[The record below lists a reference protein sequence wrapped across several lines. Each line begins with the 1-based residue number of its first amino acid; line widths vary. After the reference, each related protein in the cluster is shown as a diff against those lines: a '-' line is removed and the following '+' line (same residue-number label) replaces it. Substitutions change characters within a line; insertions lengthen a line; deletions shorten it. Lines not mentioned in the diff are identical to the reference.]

1 MFKNYF
7 KTAWRNLL
15 KNKFYSIINIAGLT
29 AGLAIGI
36 LILLWVQNELSFDTF
51 HKQTPDIYKLEAFG
65 GTGASRQIWSQM
77 VAPIGP
83 LAKQEL
89 PEVKDAVRFTNN
101 DSYSLYKYQDKVFG
115 NETVVYAD
123 ASFFTVFDFPLV
135 EGNPAKPFP
144 DDYSVVITQK
154 TAKKFFGNQNALGKV
169 ISADNAANFV
179 VTGVIN
185 DFPRNSGMTGLD
197 MLMPMTLRAKKLLE
211 DKIDMQNNFSEFDYT
226 TFLLLKPGTSLK
238 DLSAK
243 LFQIHI
249 KHKPDD
255 TDVEYLLSPLSK
267 IHLYHADGTNAGIET
282 IHIFT
287 IIALLILAIACINYV
302 NLSTARAT
310 LRSKEV
316 SMRKIV
322 GAAKSH
328 LILQFLV
335 ETTLLF
341 LLAAALAL
349 FIIPLLIPV
358 FNEISGK
365 QLTFSLSDDHIWL
378 VIGCTITGTLAASSI
393 YPALLLSSFEPLKAL
408 KGKVSAGMGD
418 VLFRKIL
425 VTTQFV
431 FSVVLISGTFVISN
445 QLDFIRSRELG
456 YDKSHVFSFWMRD
469 MKTHY
474 DAVKDNLLKQPGIES
489 VTRASSN
496 IVDIGGITGD
506 NDWDGKTANQTFIV
520 RPMAIDRDFISFFKM
535 HLQQGAGFTDLK
547 ADSAHFILNE
557 AAIKEIGIKDPI
569 GKRFKL
575 WQTNGTIVGVV
586 KDFHFASMKEKI
598 GPAVFYIAPN
608 RFDQIYIKTKGK
620 DAATAIAAAQGQ
632 FKKYNAGFPFGYA
645 FLDDTFN
652 RLYQSEQREGTLFTI
667 FSAIAILIS
676 CLGLLGLVAY
686 TAQVRNREI
695 GVRKVLGASVTGIIR
710 LLAKDFIKLVFIAIV
725 IATPLAW
732 YVMNNW
738 LQQFAYRVSIGWSF
752 FVWSALIVMLIA
764 LVTLSFQSVKAA
776 LANPVK
782 SLRAE

>member
-15 KNKFYSIINIAGLT
+15 KNKFYSVINIAGLT

-65 GTGASRQIWSQM
+65 GTGASRQIWTQM

-89 PEVKDAVRFTNN
+89 PDVKDQVRLTSNEL
-101 DSYSLYKYQDKVFG
+101 YSLYKYQDKVFG
-115 NETVVYAD
+115 KEEVVFTD
-123 ASFFTVFDFPLV
+123 PSFFTVFDFPLV
-135 EGNPAKPFP
+135 TGNPANPFP
-144 DDYSVVITQK
+144 DDHSVVITQK
-154 TAKKFFGNQNALGKV
+154 TAKKFFGNQPALGKV
-169 ISADNAANFV
+169 ISADNTTNFV
-179 VTGVIN
+179 VTGVIG
-185 DFPRNSGMTGLD
+185 DFPRNSSMQMD
-197 MLMPMTLRAKKLLE
+197 MLMPMSLRAKKLLE
-211 DKIDMQNNFSEFDYT
+211 DKIDIQNNFSFFDYT
-226 TFLLLKPGTSLK
+226 TFLLLKPGASLK

-243 LFQIHI
+243 LFTIHI

-255 TDVEYLLSPLSK
+255 TDIEYLLSPLSRM
-267 IHLYHADGTNAGIET
+267 HLYHADGTKAGIET
-282 IHIFT
+282 VNIFT

-322 GAAKSH
+322 GAARIH
-328 LILQFLV
+328 LILQFMV

-341 LLAAALAL
+341 LLAATLAL
-349 FIIPLLIPV
+349 FILPLLIPF

-365 QLTFSLSDDHIWL
+365 ELVFNLSDGHIWL
-378 VIGCTITGTLAASSI
+378 IIFCTITATLAASSI
-393 YPALLLSSFEPLKAL
+393 YPAFLLSSFEPLKAL
-408 KGKVSAGMGD
+408 KGKISAGIGD

-431 FSVVLISGTFVISN
+431 FSVVLIAGTFVISN
-445 QLDFIRSRELG
+445 QLNFIRSRELG

-469 MKTHY
+469 MGAHY
-474 DAVKDNLLKQPGIES
+474 DAVKANLLKQPGVES

-496 IVDIGGITGD
+496 IVDLGGITGD
-506 NDWDGKTANQTFIV
+506 NDWDGKTTNQTFIL
-520 RPMAIDRDFISFFKM
+520 RPMAIDKDFIPFFKM
-535 HLQQGAGFTDLK
+535 HLQEGKGFTDAK
-547 ADSAHFILNE
+547 SDSAHFILNE
-557 AAIKEIGIKDPI
+557 AAIKEIGIINPI

-575 WQTNGTIVGVV
+575 WKTNGTIIGVV

-598 GPAVFYIAPN
+598 GPAIFFIQPDRFY
-608 RFDQIYIKTKGK
+608 QIYIKTKGK
-620 DAATAIAAAQGQ
+620 DAAGAIAAAQTQ
-632 FKKYNAGFPFGYA
+632 FKQYNADYPFGYS

-652 RLYQSEQREGTLFTI
+652 RLYQSEQREGSLFQI
-667 FSAIAILIS
+667 FSTIAILIS

-710 LLAKDFIKLVFIAIV
+710 LLAKDFIKLVFIAIL
-725 IATPLAW
+725 IATPIAW
-732 YVMNNW
+732 YVMNSW
-738 LQQFAYRVSIGWSF
+738 LQQFAYRVSIGWPLF
-752 FVWSALIVMLIA
+752 AWTALIIILIA